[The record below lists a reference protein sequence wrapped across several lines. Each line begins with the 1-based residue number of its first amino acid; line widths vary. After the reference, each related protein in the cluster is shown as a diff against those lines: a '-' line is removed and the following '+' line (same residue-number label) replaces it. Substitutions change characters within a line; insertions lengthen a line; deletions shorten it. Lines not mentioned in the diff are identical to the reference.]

1 MKGELLWLKVEGSR
15 EEARNQGRCWLT
27 RTTLSD
33 DLVLPEKHA
42 SSGAHSPL
50 TSQDRSS
57 KSFSFMDEKLRPGW
71 ASDLPRLTR
80 RNGGVWTFSLGRCG
94 FGYMGFHFLFP
105 GMPRSRSVWR
115 VTSRHPLVGFFP
127 RMVKQQRF
135 ISHLCPMSITV
146 GWGLCSA
153 ALPLRAAPS
162 LWVHDCQRQEK
173 GNTGMVCWLF
183 HLRSVVKSC
192 GYI

>member
-1 MKGELLWLKVEGSR
+1 MRNSVER
-15 EEARNQGRCWLT
+15 ACRPFT
-27 RTTLSD
+27 RFPPVMTLCVKIVFLCD
-33 DLVLPEKHA
+33 PRDLRKL
-42 SSGAHSPL
+42 SG
-50 TSQDRSS
+50 RSS

-115 VTSRHPLVGFFP
+115 VTCRHPLVGFFP

-135 ISHLCPMSITV
+135 ISHLCPMPITV

-183 HLRSVVKSC
+183 HLRSVVKSY